1 MLLTMR
7 HEARRAPMTFLY
19 ATLRRLRSSTES
31 WGGVVVV
38 SMLLLLFFWGGEG
51 GRR

>member
-7 HEARRAPMTFLY
+7 HEARRAPITFLY

-31 WGGVVVV
+31 CC
-38 SMLLLLFFWGGEG
+38 FFGREG
-51 GRR
+51 GIE